1 MPYFTEEF
9 DVDANDQENDVLQGT
24 RIARLPANTDHI
36 VEVLATG
43 SATGLEHELFVDQ
56 DSAIERSLVSSQNR
70 VPLDPDDRVTRFA
83 AEGGS
88 RLQLNVTNTT
98 GSGESYFVTIKTEAI

>member
-1 MPYFTEEF
+1 MPYFTDE
-9 DVDANDQENDVLQGT
+9 VTVGANATETDVLQGS

-36 VEVLATG
+36 VEIFATG

-56 DSAIERSLVSSQNR
+56 DAAIERSRVGSQNR
-70 VPLDPDDRVTRFA
+70 VPVVPDDLVTRFA

-88 RLQLNVTNTT
+88 RMQLNVTNTT
-98 GSGESYFVTIKTEAI
+98 AGSLSYFVTVRSEAI